1 MPRCVPTLR
10 ARQAGLALVAVLWTV
25 AALTIVVSSISYAVR
40 QELRAV
46 SSTRDAV
53 VGDAMGQAAVHLVLQ
68 DLASRIDKPQRLM
81 SIETTYRDVVMP
93 VRVQPLNGLI
103 DLNNA
108 PEGLLVLLF
117 RHAGGLERPQ
127 AEALAA
133 ATLRFRSV
141 KDSRGREVGF
151 EAPEDLLQVPGV
163 DYPLYARLAS
173 LVTADLR
180 GSGRVNALAAT
191 AEVLGVLA
199 NGDVARATAIAAD
212 RDNGRHGIDTTALT
226 SAYVETIANTQRF
239 RLEARV
245 PLASGSW
252 LLVARTVDFAAASN
266 GVPWRILHTEH
277 RFEPATH

>member
-1 MPRCVPTLR
+1 M
-10 ARQAGLALVAVLWTV
+10 ARMRSHRSSQSGLALVAVLWTV

-117 RHAGGLERPQ
+117 RHGGGLERPQ

-141 KDSRGREVGF
+141 KDSRGRDVGF

-191 AEVLGVLA
+191 AEVLVVLA

-212 RDNGRHGIDTTALT
+212 RDNGRHGVDTTALT

-252 LLVARTVDFAAASN
+252 LLVARTVDFAAAAN

>member
-1 MPRCVPTLR
+1 MARSRFTR
-10 ARQAGLALVAVLWTV
+10 ARQAGLALVAVLWIV
-25 AALTIVVSSISYAVR
+25 AALTVVVTSISYAVR

-46 SSTRDAV
+46 SGTRQAL

-81 SIETTYRDVVMP
+81 SIETTYRDVVIP
-93 VRVQPLNGLI
+93 VRVQPINGLI

-108 PEGLLVLLF
+108 PEGLLALLF

-127 AEALAA
+127 AEALAG
-133 ATLRFRSV
+133 ATIRFRSA
-141 KDSRGREVGF
+141 KDSRGRDVGF
-151 EAPEDLLQVPGV
+151 EAPEDLLQVPGM

-199 NGDVARATAIAAD
+199 NGDFARAAAIATD
-212 RDNGRHGIDTTALT
+212 RDNGRSAIDTTALT
-226 SAYVETIANTQRF
+226 SAYVETIANTQRYQ
-239 RLEARV
+239 LQARV

-252 LLVARTVDFAAASN
+252 LLVSRTVDFAAALH

-277 RFEPATH
+277 RFESATH